1 MAGQALM
8 PDALERL
15 KILLNSST
23 PIVVMETVE
32 EMRAVRLV
40 RTACSSLNLA
50 TFEWSI
56 ASGLVRCG
64 SDVGGLVP
72 ETHPPATGQG
82 HDLSGAQALYNS
94 KEPAPGL
101 SNLEAMS
108 VEAASVLKAF
118 QRHMDDPGVV
128 RRLPDVGQKFSG

>member
-1 MAGQALM
+1 MA
-8 PDALERL
+8 DALERL

-40 RTACSSLNLA
+40 RVACAAVNLA

-64 SDVGGLVP
+64 SDIGELVP
-72 ETHPPATGQG
+72 EAGGFGGGHGLMPRATIPPT
-82 HDLSGAQALYNS
+82 
-94 KEPAPGL
+94 PAP
-101 SNLEAMS
+101 
-108 VEAASVLKAF
+108 
-118 QRHMDDPGVV
+118 RHSTTARN
-128 RRLPDVGQKFSG
+128 RRRH